1 MSPRCLPV
9 RMRRFSVSLNVFSA
23 KGPQQEERVSAAS
36 TVCAP
41 RRELDEGERL
51 SEVAAEH
58 DRLAAEGQLGQLRID
73 GLPLTIQTDYSTPAA
88 SLGRRAHSHLLSL

>member
-1 MSPRCLPV
+1 MNTMSPRCLPV

-58 DRLAAEGQLGQLRID
+58 DRLH
-73 GLPLTIQTDYSTPAA
+73 LPPKGSLASCGSTAF
-88 SLGRRAHSHLLSL
+88 H